1 MISESQ
7 KSILDPRTKLV
18 LLLMISIFV
27 LGGAGSN
34 RMWLC
39 NMILSAVPLILF
51 AMIRKWRT
59 CLGYMILYS
68 TAYILQLMLL
78 PTFTGLFGFLL
89 LAITG
94 ILNRLLPGSM
104 MGKYVISTTKVSE
117 FIAAMERLHI
127 SDKFI
132 IPLSVV
138 FRFFPTIVEECSS
151 INDAMRMRG
160 IGLGGGK
167 VLQMLEYRL
176 IPMITC
182 SVKIGEELSAAALT
196 RGLGA
201 PVKRTNV
208 CEIGLHVLDYALLLV
223 CFGIC
228 GFWIIGLVKG

>member
-59 CLGYMILYS
+59 CLVYMILYS
-68 TAYILQLMLL
+68 TAYILQLIFL

-94 ILNRLLPGSM
+94 ILNRLLPGIM

-138 FRFFPTIVEECSS
+138 FRFFPTIVEECTS

-208 CEIGLHVLDYALLLV
+208 CEIGLQVLDYALLFV
-223 CFGIC
+223 CFCIC

>member
-59 CLGYMILYS
+59 CLVYMILYS

-89 LAITG
+89 
-94 ILNRLLPGSM
+94 
-104 MGKYVISTTKVSE
+104 
-117 FIAAMERLHI
+117 
-127 SDKFI
+127 
-132 IPLSVV
+132 
-138 FRFFPTIVEECSS
+138 
-151 INDAMRMRG
+151 
-160 IGLGGGK
+160 
-167 VLQMLEYRL
+167 
-176 IPMITC
+176 
-182 SVKIGEELSAAALT
+182 
-196 RGLGA
+196 
-201 PVKRTNV
+201 
-208 CEIGLHVLDYALLLV
+208 
-223 CFGIC
+223 
-228 GFWIIGLVKG
+228 

>member
-1 MISESQ
+1 MIFES
-7 KSILDPRTKLV
+7 KMSILDPRTKLI

-27 LGGAGSN
+27 LGGAGDN
-34 RMWLC
+34 RMWAC
-39 NMILSAVPLILF
+39 NVVLSAVPLVLF
-51 AMIRKWRT
+51 AMIRKWST
-59 CLGYMILYS
+59 CLAYVMLYGIS
-68 TAYILQLMLL
+68 YILQMLL
-78 PTFTGLFGFLL
+78 LPDLTGLPGFLL
-89 LAITG
+89 LAVTG
-94 ILNRLLPGSM
+94 ILNRLLPGIM
-104 MGKYVISTTKVSE
+104 MGKYVLSTTKVSE

-127 SDKFI
+127 SDKLT

-167 VLQMLEYRL
+167 ALQMLEYRL

-208 CEIGLHVLDYALLLV
+208 CEIGFHILDYALLLV
-223 CFGIC
+223 CIGIC
-228 GFWIIGLVKG
+228 GFWMTGFVKG

>member
-94 ILNRLLPGSM
+94 ILNRLLPGIM

-208 CEIGLHVLDYALLLV
+208 CEIGLHVFDYALLLV